1 MKMIDMGILTFYYL
15 VWFWQSS
22 KSTIFWRHFWEE
34 IFSRIFCVILY
45 VGMMP
50 QTVIGLHSVWV
61 RDISGT
67 RRFWFGNVSADS
79 MQFGVMSDLIR
90 SWIGLES
97 VSGRPTYARYTT
109 DLRPTNHLPSVAE
122 LRPTRP
128 RTLPDTTPTYNRQT
142 TDNLSGRDL
151 SNMFERSLPD
161 KFVCPNINRHQTDKT
176 ESIPTV
182 NRSLPEFD
190 DFCRFEVGFVS
201 VWPVWLGS
209 ALWSRPLP
217 TCSFPTCDRGLKD

>member
-1 MKMIDMGILTFYYL
+1 MKL
-15 VWFWQSS
+15 
-22 KSTIFWRHFWEE
+22 
-34 IFSRIFCVILY
+34 
-45 VGMMP
+45 

-61 RDISGT
+61 WDMSGT
-67 RRFWFGNVSADS
+67 HWFWFGNVSADS
-79 MQFGVMSDLIR
+79 TQFGVMSDLIL

-97 VSGRPTYARYTT
+97 VSGRPTYARCIT
-109 DLRPTNHLPSVAE
+109 DLRPTNHPPSVAE
-122 LRPTRP
+122 LRPTCP
-128 RTLPDTTPTYNRQT
+128 RTLPDKTDTTPTYNRQT

-161 KFVCPNINRHQTDKT
+161 KFVCPNINRLQTDKT

-201 VWPVWLGS
+201 VWPVWLGYKGWGS
-209 ALWSRPLP
+209 KIVALAMIAGWLASPI
-217 TCSFPTCDRGLKD
+217 D

>member
-1 MKMIDMGILTFYYL
+1 MT
-15 VWFWQSS
+15 
-22 KSTIFWRHFWEE
+22 
-34 IFSRIFCVILY
+34 
-45 VGMMP
+45 P

-61 RDISGT
+61 RDMSGT
-67 RRFWFGNVSADS
+67 RRFWFGNVSANS
-79 MQFGVMSDLIR
+79 MQVDVMSDLIR

-97 VSGRPTYARYTT
+97 VSGRPTYVRYIA

-122 LRPTRP
+122 LRLTRP
-128 RTLPDTTPTYNRQT
+128 RTLPDKTDTTPIYNRPT

-161 KFVCPNINRHQTDKT
+161 KFVCPNVSRHQTDKT
-176 ESIPTV
+176 ESSPTV

-201 VWPVWLGS
+201 VWPVWLGYNEDGFQAS
-209 ALWSRPLP
+209 VAFRCRERISMSWSQKEN
-217 TCSFPTCDRGLKD
+217 SGIQK

>member
-1 MKMIDMGILTFYYL
+1 M
-15 VWFWQSS
+15 
-22 KSTIFWRHFWEE
+22 
-34 IFSRIFCVILY
+34 
-45 VGMMP
+45 
-50 QTVIGLHSVWV
+50 
-61 RDISGT
+61 SGT
-67 RRFWFGNVSADS
+67 HRFWFGNVSADS
-79 MQFGVMSDLIR
+79 TQFGVMSDLIR

-97 VSGRPTYARYTT
+97 VSGRPTYARCIT

-122 LRPTRP
+122 LRPTCP
-128 RTLPDTTPTYNRQT
+128 RTLPDKTDTTPTYNRQT

-151 SNMFERSLPD
+151 SNMFERFLPD

-201 VWPVWLGS
+201 VWPVWLGYYGRAMGDLS
-209 ALWSRPLP
+209 WVLQRKLCGAISKVL
-217 TCSFPTCDRGLKD
+217 CAEIRGNLR